1 MKIKKKIYKWLDF
14 IILPITNMNII
25 QKIFFGLYM
34 SFLILGIIYLISI
47 IINYNIVYPND
58 MNNLEKILFLINYT
72 IFILFTF
79 YFYRKSKYSYLR

>member
-1 MKIKKKIYKWLDF
+1 
-14 IILPITNMNII
+14 MNII

-72 IFILFTF
+72 LFILFTF